1 MDQTALN
8 QIFHDARERGR
19 IQQVFKLKPP
29 ADSRPHNRR
38 PHFEPDEHKSLTAYL
53 RSYRDVIGHFKNDK
67 VNAWHKMQRTQLYH
81 FIIFMLNSGLRLGE
95 AREMRWRDIKFDEV
109 DKEHAEPICVVGV
122 RKATKTSQNRD
133 VQTQPN
139 ANKTLKEWKDKSPY
153 TGDNDLVWF
162 GQQKAGSAPKP
173 FTDLNKSFQTFLSRV
188 PVEGAKDGLLYNKEN
203 EKRSIYSL
211 RHTYATIRRSHGV
224 EYPDLA
230 LNMGCRREQLE
241 KHYDHST
248 SNSRRS
254 SIVKVNPKAKAAAPV
269 ATDTSDPFLLEAMKR
284 FQAGQID
291 KETLLALLKPNETVS

>member
-1 MDQTALN
+1 
-8 QIFHDARERGR
+8 
-19 IQQVFKLKPP
+19 
-29 ADSRPHNRR
+29 
-38 PHFEPDEHKSLTAYL
+38 
-53 RSYRDVIGHFKNDK
+53 
-67 VNAWHKMQRTQLYH
+67 
-81 FIIFMLNSGLRLGE
+81 
-95 AREMRWRDIKFDEV
+95 
-109 DKEHAEPICVVGV
+109 
-122 RKATKTSQNRD
+122 
-133 VQTQPN
+133 
-139 ANKTLKEWKDKSPY
+139 LKEWKDKSPY

-254 SIVKVNPKAKAAAPV
+254 NIVKVNPKAKAAAPV
-269 ATDTSDPFLLEAMKR
+269 ATDTNDPFLLEAMKR

-291 KETLLALLKPNETVS
+291 KETLLALLKPNKTES